1 MKIKVK
7 LLATYREKL
16 PPDAVGNT
24 CTIEIP
30 DESGVEVVFKRFDID
45 YDNSNVVLING
56 LTHENPPKL
65 KEGDVVCIF
74 SAIAGG

>member
-16 PPDAVGNT
+16 PPDAKGNT

-30 DESGVEVVFKRFDID
+30 EGSGVAVVFERFDID

-56 LTHENPPKL
+56 LTHEQPPPL
-65 KEGDVVCIF
+65 NEGDVVCIF